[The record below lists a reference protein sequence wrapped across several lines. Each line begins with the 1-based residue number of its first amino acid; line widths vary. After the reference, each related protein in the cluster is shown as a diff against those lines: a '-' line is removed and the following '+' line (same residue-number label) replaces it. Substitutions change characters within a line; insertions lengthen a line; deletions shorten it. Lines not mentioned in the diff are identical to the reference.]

1 LTNSTNGGLV
11 ARQEIVEYVSDL
23 SGQPIDDERDP
34 TVRFALDGDEYEIDL
49 TRSERAAL
57 RAALDEFIAAAQ
69 PLTATGHPV
78 TRTKIAAATTTI
90 RAWASANG
98 FKVPARGA
106 IPRDVRRAYEAA
118 NP

>member
-1 LTNSTNGGLV
+1 V

-23 SGQPIDDERDP
+23 SGLRIDDEREP

-49 TRSERAAL
+49 TGSERAAL
-57 RAALDEFIAAAQ
+57 RDALGEFIAVAQ
-69 PLTATGHPV
+69 PLTETGLPV
-78 TRTKIAAATTTI
+78 TRTKVAAATTTI

-98 FKVPARGA
+98 YKVPSRGA
-106 IPRDVRRAYEAA
+106 IPRDVRRAYEAV